1 MLAKT
6 GACSFWQLYLW
17 PLVTKDRL
25 ILSGKGLAMK
35 NQNQDPTIATES
47 ALRAADHDELK
58 HRCVILI
65 LRHGYGI

>member
-1 MLAKT
+1 
-6 GACSFWQLYLW
+6 
-17 PLVTKDRL
+17 
-25 ILSGKGLAMK
+25 MK